1 MSKGLDKA
9 LKKIGAAL
17 GELRQ
22 KQGYAS
28 IKEFAEDNQL
38 SLIQY
43 WRIEKGKAN
52 ITIKTLTNLLAIHK
66 VTIDD
71 FFCMMSKFNRA

>member
-9 LKKIGAAL
+9 LKKIGATL

-22 KQGYAS
+22 KQGYGS

-66 VTIDD
+66 VAIDD
-71 FFCMMSKFNRA
+71 FFCMMSKLNRA

>member
-1 MSKGLDKA
+1 MSTRGLNTA
-9 LKKIGAAL
+9 LKRIGAAL
-17 GELRQ
+17 SELRQ
-22 KQGYAS
+22 KKGYSS
-28 IKEFAEDNQL
+28 IKEFAEDHHL

-66 VTIDD
+66 VGIDD
-71 FFCMMSKFNRA
+71 FFCMMI